1 MTLAFNGNKVATTTF
16 LTVRTPAMGKG
27 LSELQRDI
35 LAALEQWPSY
45 EEATAT
51 RRGYI
56 GDWALPRDII
66 AALALPTSAAT
77 SAAIS
82 RALARLHARGLVARA
97 SGERASVGKAFRYV
111 RITDPANAGAG
122 VTAQRQG

>member
-1 MTLAFNGNKVATTTF
+1 
-16 LTVRTPAMGKG
+16 MGKG

-35 LAALEQWPSY
+35 LAALEQRPSH

-51 RRGYI
+51 RPGYI

-97 SGERASVGKAFRYV
+97 FGERASAGKAFRYV
-111 RITDPANAGAG
+111 RITDPAANN
-122 VTAQRQG
+122 R